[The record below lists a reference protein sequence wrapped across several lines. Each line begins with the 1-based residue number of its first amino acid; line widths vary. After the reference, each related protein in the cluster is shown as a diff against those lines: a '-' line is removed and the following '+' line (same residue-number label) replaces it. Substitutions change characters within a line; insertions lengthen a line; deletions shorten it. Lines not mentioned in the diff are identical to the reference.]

1 MSNDDETANYY
12 DVVNQFVAELWDA
25 NFHQGYWES
34 DADQSS
40 NREAADKLTD
50 LVIERSGDVSGA
62 RVLDVGC
69 GFGLPAFRLADKEP
83 SVRVV
88 GISNNR
94 SQVEG
99 ANRRSADLGLAN
111 RVTFDYADALTM
123 PYEDNSFD
131 VVWVVETLPHLDRL
145 AALREFNRVV
155 KPGGRVVI
163 TDMFL
168 NAEPSPEELAELRA
182 HEARTA
188 MSPRLLEHEYREVV
202 EQSGL
207 RLQELKDIS
216 AETRRSAFRML
227 EAVNERYD
235 EIIERYTERILPIV
249 EAVRNPAR
257 RRPELGY
264 LIAVARKAD

>member
-1 MSNDDETANYY
+1 MSSDDETSNYY
-12 DVVNQFVAELWDA
+12 DVVNQFVAEVWDP
-25 NFHQGYWES
+25 NFHQGYWDS
-34 DADQSS
+34 DDDLSS
-40 NREAADKLTD
+40 NRAAADKLTD
-50 LVIERSGDVSGA
+50 LVIERSGDVTGA

-69 GFGLPAFRLADKEP
+69 GFGLPAFRLAGKAS
-83 SVRVV
+83 SVQVV

-99 ANRRSADLGLAN
+99 ANQRSADLGLAD
-111 RVTFDYADALTM
+111 RVTFDHVDAHFL

-168 NAEPSPEELAELRA
+168 NAQPVPEELAELRD
-182 HEARTA
+182 HEAKTA
-188 MSPRLLEHEYREVV
+188 MSPRLLEHDYREVV
-202 EQSGL
+202 AQSGL
-207 RLQELKDIS
+207 ELQELKDIS
-216 AETRRSAFRML
+216 AQTRRSAFRML

-235 EIIERYTERILPIV
+235 EFIERYSERILPILG
-249 EAVRNPAR
+249 AVRDPAR

-264 LIAVARKAD
+264 LIAVARKAG

>member
-34 DADQSS
+34 DEDHSS

-50 LVIERSGDVSGA
+50 LVIERSGDLTGA

-69 GFGLPAFRLADKEP
+69 GFGLPAFRLAGRTP
-83 SVRVV
+83 SVEVV

-94 SQVEG
+94 SQVAG
-99 ANRRSADLGLAN
+99 ANRRSADLGLAD
-111 RVTFDYADALTM
+111 RVSFDYADAVAT

-131 VVWVVETLPHLDRL
+131 AVWVVETLPHLDRL
-145 AALREFNRVV
+145 AALREFKRVV
-155 KPGGRVVI
+155 KPGGAVVI

-168 NAEPSPEELAELRA
+168 NAPPSPEELAELRE

-202 EQSGL
+202 AQSGL
-207 RLQELKDIS
+207 ELQELKDIS
-216 AETRRSAFRML
+216 AETSRSAFRML
-227 EAVNERYD
+227 EAVNERWD
-235 EIIERYTERILPIV
+235 ELVERYTENIIPIM

>member
-1 MSNDDETANYY
+1 MSNDEETSNYY
-12 DVVNQFVAELWDA
+12 DVVNQFVAEVWDP
-25 NFHQGYWES
+25 NFHQGYWDS
-34 DADQSS
+34 DEDQST

-50 LVIERSGDVSGA
+50 LVIERSGDVTGA

-83 SVRVV
+83 TVHVV
-88 GISNNR
+88 GISNNA
-94 SQVEG
+94 SQVAG
-99 ANRRSADLGLAN
+99 ANRRAADLGLAD
-111 RVTFDYADALTM
+111 RVTFENVDAHHL
-123 PYEDNSFD
+123 PYEDDSFD

-168 NAEPSPEELAELRA
+168 NAEPSPAELAELRD
-182 HEARTA
+182 HEAKTA
-188 MSPRLLEHEYREVV
+188 MSPRLLEHDYREVV
-202 EQSGL
+202 AQSGL
-207 RLQELKDIS
+207 ELQELKDIS

-235 EIIERYTERILPIV
+235 EFIERYTERILPILG
-249 EAVRNPAR
+249 AVRDPAR

-264 LIAVARKAD
+264 LIAVARKAG

>member
-1 MSNDDETANYY
+1 MSNDDETSNYY
-12 DVVNQFVAELWDA
+12 DVVNQFVSEVWDP
-25 NFHQGYWES
+25 NFHQGYWDS
-34 DADQSS
+34 DEDQAT
-40 NREAADKLTD
+40 NREAADRLTD
-50 LVIERSGDVSGA
+50 LVIERSGDLTGA

-69 GFGLPAFRLADKEP
+69 GYGLPAFRLADQVP
-83 SVRVV
+83 TVQVV
-88 GISNNR
+88 GISNNL

-99 ANRRSADLGLAN
+99 ANRRSADHGHAD
-111 RVTFDYADALTM
+111 RVTFEQVDAHAL
-123 PYEDNSFD
+123 PYGDNSFD
-131 VVWVVETLPHLDRL
+131 AVWVVETLPHLDRL

-168 NAEPSPEELAELRA
+168 NAEPIASELAELRD
-182 HEARTA
+182 HEAKTA

-202 EQSGL
+202 AQSGL
-207 RLQELKDIS
+207 ILDELKDIS

-235 EIIERYTERILPIV
+235 EFIERYTERILPILG
-249 EAVRNPAR
+249 AVRDPAR

-264 LIAVARKAD
+264 LIAVARKAI